1 VKQLNCCGILLSNN
15 GCVVD
20 STERPLS
27 ESTPGR
33 KTTPAAKPIGIDLL
47 NQPVLVPRKPT
58 YRLGAMDYQRCNS
71 LVNGKPVPYHVQDAD
86 K

>member
-1 VKQLNCCGILLSNN
+1 M
-15 GCVVD
+15 
-20 STERPLS
+20 S

-47 NQPVLVPRKPT
+47 NQPTLVPRKAV
-58 YRLGAMDYQRCNS
+58 YRKGSMDYQKCQS
-71 LVNGKPVPYHVQDAD
+71 LVNGKQVPYHVQDTD

>member
-1 VKQLNCCGILLSNN
+1 M
-15 GCVVD
+15 
-20 STERPLS
+20 S

-58 YRLGAMDYQRCNS
+58 YRPGAMDYQKCPSIVGGRE
-71 LVNGKPVPYHVQDAD
+71 VPYHVQDQ